1 MNRRKPITFIVIFG
15 ILSFIW
21 ALSSLVNVWEEG
33 AKRGYAQ
40 VVFMIGVVL
49 GMTAILIITRIESW
63 ISERCKDRE

>member
-1 MNRRKPITFIVIFG
+1 MNRRKTITFIVVFG

-21 ALSSLVNVWEEG
+21 ALSYLVNVWEEG

-49 GMTAILIITRIESW
+49 GMITIFVITRIESW
-63 ISERCKDRE
+63 ISERYKDQE